1 MVFYV
6 ELKFMK
12 IFIISLL
19 LFFLSIL
26 SGCQTIENKTQQEQE
41 RLSKYIGY
49 NINEVYIDF
58 GKEGVHKEDYK
69 GYKKVT
75 FTTKK
80 LGVKCKRIFF
90 YDRSMVVTG
99 IQFAGCW

>member
-1 MVFYV
+1 MRLTITALF
-6 ELKFMK
+6 
-12 IFIISLL
+12 LL
-19 LFFLSIL
+19 IFLSA
-26 SGCQTIENKTQQEQE
+26 CQTVQTKVDEKTQQEQE
-41 RLSKYIGY
+41 SLSKYIGY
-49 NINEVYIDF
+49 SINEVYVDF
-58 GKEGVHKEDYK
+58 GSEGVHKKDNK

>member
-1 MVFYV
+1 MR
-6 ELKFMK
+6 
-12 IFIISLL
+12 LL
-19 LFFLSIL
+19 ITAFFLLIFL
-26 SGCQTIENKTQQEQE
+26 SACQTVQTKVDEKTQQEQE
-41 RLSKYIGY
+41 SLSKYIGY
-49 NINEVYIDF
+49 SINEVYVDF
-58 GKEGVHKEDYK
+58 GSEGVHKKDNK

-90 YDRSMVVTG
+90 YDRSMVVTK

>member
-1 MVFYV
+1 MRLTITALF
-6 ELKFMK
+6 
-12 IFIISLL
+12 LL
-19 LFFLSIL
+19 IFLSA
-26 SGCQTIENKTQQEQE
+26 CQTVQTKVDEKTQQEQE
-41 RLSKYIGY
+41 LLSKYIGY

-58 GKEGVHKEDYK
+58 GTEGVHKKDYK

-90 YDRSMVVTG
+90 YDRSKVVTK

>member
-1 MVFYV
+1 
-6 ELKFMK
+6 MK
-12 IFIISLL
+12 LTITALFLL
-19 LFFLSIL
+19 IFLSA
-26 SGCQTIENKTQQEQE
+26 CQTVQTKVDEKTQQEQE
-41 RLSKYIGY
+41 LLSKYIGY
-49 NINEVYIDF
+49 NINEVYVDF
-58 GKEGVHKEDYK
+58 GTDGEHKKDYK
-69 GYKKVT
+69 DYKKVT

>member
-1 MVFYV
+1 
-6 ELKFMK
+6 MK
-12 IFIISLL
+12 LTFTALL
-19 LFFLSIL
+19 LLIFLNA
-26 SGCQTIENKTQQEQE
+26 CQTVQTKVDEKTQQEQE
-41 RLSKYIGY
+41 LLSKYIGY

-58 GKEGVHKEDYK
+58 GTEGEHKKDYK

>member
-1 MVFYV
+1 MRLAFTA
-6 ELKFMK
+6 LF
-12 IFIISLL
+12 LL
-19 LFFLSIL
+19 IFLSA
-26 SGCQTIENKTQQEQE
+26 CQTVQTKVDEKTQQEQE
-41 RLSKYIGY
+41 SLSKYIGY
-49 NINEVYIDF
+49 SINEVYVDF
-58 GKEGVHKEDYK
+58 GTEGVHKKDYK

-90 YDRSMVVTG
+90 YDRSKVVTK

>member
-1 MVFYV
+1 MRLTITALF
-6 ELKFMK
+6 
-12 IFIISLL
+12 LL
-19 LFFLSIL
+19 IFLSA
-26 SGCQTIENKTQQEQE
+26 CQTVQTKVDEKTQQEQE
-41 RLSKYIGY
+41 LLSKYIGY

-58 GKEGVHKEDYK
+58 GTEGEHKKDYK

-90 YDRSMVVTG
+90 YDRSMVVTK

>member
-1 MVFYV
+1 MRLTITALF
-6 ELKFMK
+6 
-12 IFIISLL
+12 LL
-19 LFFLSIL
+19 IFLSA
-26 SGCQTIENKTQQEQE
+26 CQTVQTKVDEKTQQEQE
-41 RLSKYIGY
+41 LLSKYIGY
-49 NINEVYIDF
+49 NIDEVYVDF
-58 GKEGVHKEDYK
+58 GTEGVHKKDYK

>member
-1 MVFYV
+1 MRLTITVLF
-6 ELKFMK
+6 
-12 IFIISLL
+12 LL
-19 LFFLSIL
+19 IFLSA
-26 SGCQTIENKTQQEQE
+26 CQTVQTKVDEKTQEEQE

-49 NINEVYIDF
+49 NINEIYVDF
-58 GKEGVHKEDYK
+58 GTEGVHKKDFK

>member
-1 MVFYV
+1 MR
-6 ELKFMK
+6 
-12 IFIISLL
+12 LL
-19 LFFLSIL
+19 IAALFLLIFLSA
-26 SGCQTIENKTQQEQE
+26 CQTVQTKVDEKTQQEQE
-41 RLSKYIGY
+41 LLSKYIGY

-58 GKEGVHKEDYK
+58 GTEGVHKKDFK
-69 GYKKVT
+69 DYKKVT

-90 YDRSMVVTG
+90 YDRSKVVTK

>member
-1 MVFYV
+1 MRLTITVLF
-6 ELKFMK
+6 
-12 IFIISLL
+12 LL
-19 LFFLSIL
+19 IFLSA
-26 SGCQTIENKTQQEQE
+26 CQTVQTKVDKKTQEEQE

-49 NINEVYIDF
+49 NINEIYVDF
-58 GKEGVHKEDYK
+58 GTEGVHKKDFK

>member
-1 MVFYV
+1 
-6 ELKFMK
+6 MK
-12 IFIISLL
+12 PAIVTLFLL
-19 LFFLSIL
+19 IFLSA
-26 SGCQTIENKTQQEQE
+26 CQTVQTKVDEKTQQEQE

-58 GKEGVHKEDYK
+58 GTEGVHKKNYK

>member
-1 MVFYV
+1 MRLTITALF
-6 ELKFMK
+6 
-12 IFIISLL
+12 LL
-19 LFFLSIL
+19 IFLSA
-26 SGCQTIENKTQQEQE
+26 CQTVQTKVDEKTQQEQE
-41 RLSKYIGY
+41 SLSKYIGY
-49 NINEVYIDF
+49 NIDEVYVDF
-58 GKEGVHKEDYK
+58 GTEGVHKKDYK

-99 IQFAGCW
+99 IQFTGCW

>member
-1 MVFYV
+1 MRLTITALF
-6 ELKFMK
+6 
-12 IFIISLL
+12 LL
-19 LFFLSIL
+19 IFLSA
-26 SGCQTIENKTQQEQE
+26 CQTVQTKVDAEQE
-41 RLSKYIGY
+41 HLSKYIGY
-49 NINEVYIDF
+49 NISNVYVDF
-58 GKEGVHKEDYK
+58 GTEGVHKKDYK

>member
-1 MVFYV
+1 MRLTITVLF
-6 ELKFMK
+6 
-12 IFIISLL
+12 LL
-19 LFFLSIL
+19 IFLSA
-26 SGCQTIENKTQQEQE
+26 CQTVQTKVDEKTQEEQE

-49 NINEVYIDF
+49 NINEIYVDF
-58 GKEGVHKEDYK
+58 GTEGVHKKDFK

-90 YDRSMVVTG
+90 YDRSKVVTK